1 MATSS
6 NPTSGPVKPNIFL
19 GVTSALNIDKP
30 TKKDLVATKNMI
42 AAMQPHKVFDTP
54 EGCHLRRKVLL
65 ELEKMAKEWIK
76 EMTLSQGLLTM
87 ILFVILQNKNNDFL
101 RNI

>member
-1 MATSS
+1 MSDILTSS
-6 NPTSGPVKPNIFL
+6 NPTGGSVRTSIFL

-30 TKKDLVATKNMI
+30 TQKDLVATESMI
-42 AAMQPHKVFDTP
+42 AAMQPHKVFDTQ

-76 EMTLSQGLLTM
+76 EMTLSQGMLM
-87 ILFVILQNKNNDFL
+87 IFFL
-101 RNI
+101 II